1 MGSFVMIVGVL
12 ISLFIAFNGYK
23 LRAPFDLLKLLVG
36 VVTMGLGGQLW
47 KVHLDVIALYSLKT
61 DVWRLQTALKWSL

>member
-1 MGSFVMIVGVL
+1 MGGEGSPF
-12 ISLFIAFNGYK
+12 AFDGQ
-23 LRAPFDLLKLLVG
+23 G

>member
-23 LRAPFDLLKLLVG
+23 LRAPFD
-36 VVTMGLGGQLW
+36 
-47 KVHLDVIALYSLKT
+47 Y
-61 DVWRLQTALKWSL
+61 